1 MNIYDSNGYL
11 DMTRILGDSA
21 DIIVILGARGTGK
34 TYGALKYM
42 LDTDSRFILMR
53 RTQTQIDMVAKPEFS
68 PFKAVD
74 SSICTG
80 SVSKN
85 IGAFYRGE
93 QNDKGLYQP
102 AGAPIGYS
110 VALSTI
116 SNIRG
121 FDASDVKYLLYDEF
135 IPERHERPIKHEG
148 EAFLNGYETINRNR
162 ELQNKPALK
171 AVLMSNTNSLD
182 SPILSILGLTKIIEK
197 MVKKKQ
203 ALYISGDG
211 KVKIIYTFKS
221 PISEKKKESTIYRLV
236 NQNSDFYRM
245 AIENNFDSDSYAN
258 IVAVNLREYVP
269 VVHIGDICIYQH
281 KSNGCYFVSEHKS
294 GAPERIENTTAG
306 RTLFKRTYG
315 HIYLAFLSSLVRFES
330 YSAKSAFLSIFD

>member
-11 DMTRILGDSA
+11 DMPRILGGSA

-74 SSICTG
+74 ASICTG

-93 QNDKGLYQP
+93 QNDKGVYQP
-102 AGAPIGYS
+102 TGAPLGYS

-148 EAFLNGYETINRNR
+148 EAFLNGYETIN
-162 ELQNKPALK
+162 
-171 AVLMSNTNSLD
+171 
-182 SPILSILGLTKIIEK
+182 
-197 MVKKKQ
+197 
-203 ALYISGDG
+203 
-211 KVKIIYTFKS
+211 
-221 PISEKKKESTIYRLV
+221 
-236 NQNSDFYRM
+236 
-245 AIENNFDSDSYAN
+245 
-258 IVAVNLREYVP
+258 
-269 VVHIGDICIYQH
+269 
-281 KSNGCYFVSEHKS
+281 
-294 GAPERIENTTAG
+294 
-306 RTLFKRTYG
+306 
-315 HIYLAFLSSLVRFES
+315 
-330 YSAKSAFLSIFD
+330 